1 MVRRLLCQAKQTKM
15 LGYLVLLGGGG
26 GGDFF
31 FGGGGGKRNLYSETT
46 DIIMLHLRTKFFIMP
61 ASVSR

>member
-26 GGDFF
+26 D
-31 FGGGGGKRNLYSETT
+31 FGGGGGGVGKRNLYSETT

-61 ASVSR
+61 ASVSW